1 MDTKM
6 KHDQLFG
13 QVYPS
18 SSQETDMEAT
28 TSNYFDVAVADD
40 KEAEHG
46 STSVTASLPPAGQ
59 ALPALEDK
67 AGARLKRI
75 AAAVER
81 GKLEYKSEHAYTER
95 EVGGG
100 LAILSWLT
108 T

>member
-1 MDTKM
+1 
-6 KHDQLFG
+6 
-13 QVYPS
+13 
-18 SSQETDMEAT
+18 MEAT

-40 KEAEHG
+40 KEAELG
-46 STSVTASLPPAGQ
+46 SKSVTAPLPPAGQ

-95 EVGGG
+95 EVGGLISDTFMTDNVVVLRG
-100 LAILSWLT
+100 PRRRLFT
-108 T
+108 G